1 MLSSW
6 LMTMVCPSRQIGL
19 NYLFIHVSAAC
30 DKRKSDCLRN
40 DGVYLKSDKSGS
52 E

>member
-6 LMTMVCPSRQIGL
+6 LMTMVCPSHQIRPDC
-19 NYLFIHVSAAC
+19 LFIHVSAVC

-40 DGVYLKSDKSGS
+40 GGVYLKGDKSGN